1 MEYKKFE
8 NTIVARLNRG
18 EEILEQIK
26 IIAEKENIKLAQ
38 INALGATD
46 DFTVGVYDVAEKV
59 YHKKDFSGAYEIVSL
74 HGNISTM
81 NNETYLHLH
90 MSCGD
95 KDGNVVGGHLNRC
108 IISATCEMF
117 IDIIDGSVDR
127 IKDEETGL
135 NIFKFNKH

>member
-1 MEYKKFE
+1 MEYRKFE
-8 NTIVARLNRG
+8 NTVVVRLQRG
-18 EEILEQIK
+18 EEVLEQLTELCK
-26 IIAEKENIKLAQ
+26 KENIKLAQ

-46 DFTVGVYDVAEKV
+46 SFTVGVYDVAEKV
-59 YHKKDFSGAYEIVSL
+59 YHKKDFTGAYEIVSL
-74 HGNISTM
+74 HGNVSTM

-90 MSCGD
+90 MSCAD

-117 IDIIDGSVDR
+117 IDVINGSVDR

-135 NIFKFNKH
+135 NIFKFK